1 MDAEE
6 GRKRGQGRGRS
17 PERAKG
23 VRREGRREGGREG
36 GRLPRSYV
44 HCITNQ
50 PEAAP
55 QRASGMHWRAS
66 YANKTVLY
74 YTLKGVP

>member
-23 VRREGRREGGREG
+23 VRREGGREG
-36 GRLPRSYV
+36 V
-44 HCITNQ
+44 F
-50 PEAAP
+50 
-55 QRASGMHWRAS
+55 RARM
-66 YANKTVLY
+66 YIV
-74 YTLKGVP
+74 

>member
-6 GRKRGQGRGRS
+6 GRKEEGKRGQGRGRS

-36 GRLPRSYV
+36 VFRARMY
-44 HCITNQ
+44 IYNQ
-50 PEAAP
+50 PAGSRAAESK
-55 QRASGMHWRAS
+55 RHALAS
-66 YANKTVLY
+66 VLCQ
-74 YTLKGVP
+74 